1 MIIDSIKIIR
11 ESGSAASAY
20 LENAEEEQYKKLK
33 SLDYINYVGR
43 EYTVGSWYQNNKL
56 LASCKVIDE
65 TAYEKIIKPAYD
77 NIKGH
82 YPSDKN
88 EIMLSKRLLQKLGI
102 SNPQLGMKIS
112 IPILFD
118 SWSVNDGNE
127 STEEFFLVGYY
138 NDYIEEAQYVPVAY
152 YIKMIQIKKM

>member
-1 MIIDSIKIIR
+1 MIRRKDNRLQQLAIACNRENRKRNLILTFAIALTVFVLFSVFSIAKGKVIIDSIKIIR

-88 EIMLSKRLLQKLGI
+88 EIML
-102 SNPQLGMKIS
+102 
-112 IPILFD
+112 
-118 SWSVNDGNE
+118 
-127 STEEFFLVGYY
+127 
-138 NDYIEEAQYVPVAY
+138 
-152 YIKMIQIKKM
+152 